1 MDRIIVAAVIV
12 AGFVAL
18 GFAGPDGPSA
28 EQAGTRERVS
38 TSVEA
43 GASSGAPVTAVTAV
57 TADAAE
63 RWALSGSR

>member
-18 GFAGPDGPSA
+18 GFAGPDGPA
-28 EQAGTRERVS
+28 ADEAGMRERVS

-43 GASSGAPVTAVTAV
+43 GASSGAPVTAVTA
-57 TADAAE
+57 DAAE